1 MMEGEGTRTSLLGQ
15 VSTCAD
21 SCGAMLS
28 TRASSLA
35 STALL
40 GQYPSV
46 AKAQYTS
53 GSWSASS
60 SCARAAACR
69 SYCPLRHGTQ
79 ALPMQSCYIQRGHC
93 AEYISRNRSRFQATC
108 LLAEW
113 QCLASKQVSHRHQ
126 TDWLL
131 SRTQGCVLAR
141 GSLTLTRCARALMK
155 AAGALTLRR
164 AMPSRTKVSSDG
176 PKELTRFA
184 AIATRCSSTPDFSS
198 AA

>member
-1 MMEGEGTRTSLLGQ
+1 MMEGEGKRTSLLGQ

-69 SYCPLRHGTQ
+69 SNCPLRQGTQ

-113 QCLASKQVSHRHQ
+113 QCMATRQVSHRHQ
-126 TDWLL
+126 TDCLL
-131 SRTQGCVLAR
+131 SRTQGCVLATD
-141 GSLTLTRCARALMK
+141 SMTLTRWARALIK
-155 AAGALTLRR
+155 AEGASTLRR
-164 AMPSRTKVSSDG
+164 AMPSKTKVSSDG